1 MSDDHCEE
9 KQRSLRWNVCV
20 RDDGTSNGR
29 MKFCMENYDG
39 ILLAKIV
46 SYLET
51 FCVSYYIN

>member
-1 MSDDHCEE
+1 MSDDRCGE
-9 KQRSLRWNVCV
+9 KQRSLRWNVYV
-20 RDDGTSNGR
+20 HDDGTLNKR

-51 FCVSYYIN
+51 FCVSYYVN